1 MPESLIPD
9 AAPHGTQASRKP
21 DPSPVRWGRDA
32 TGTMHAVDPTDALL
46 SVSRGYTE
54 TLCGQ
59 VNLPTQVEF
68 EPSPSGA
75 LCIACTIGATAD
87 LHDPGRF
94 GTSPQR

>member
-1 MPESLIPD
+1 MPEPVIPD
-9 AAPHGTQASRKP
+9 AAPPGTTANCEP
-21 DPSPVRWGRDA
+21 DPSPVRWGRDP
-32 TGTMHAVDPTDALL
+32 TGAMHAVDPTDAIL

-59 VNLPTQVEF
+59 INLPPQVEF

-94 GTSPQR
+94 GAAPHR